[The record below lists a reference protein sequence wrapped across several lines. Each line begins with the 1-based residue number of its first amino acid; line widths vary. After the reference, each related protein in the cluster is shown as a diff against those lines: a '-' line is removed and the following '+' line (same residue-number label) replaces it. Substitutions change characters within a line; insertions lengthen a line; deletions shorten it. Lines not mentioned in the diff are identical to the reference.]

1 MWRRARVEACRLTC
15 ACAVQ
20 TQAIYPIDAA
30 LSPHGVP
37 AYLDIVPTP
46 EGYNHIALFSP
57 ANSSTPQFLT
67 YGEWEVTSEILAVD
81 VNRGLVY
88 VYLSLASSQST
99 LRLIRVW
106 YRYFQAANPSSTQ
119 RHIYSVPLP
128 SLESATRVAPSSL
141 TDVSS
146 SGYYDA
152 SFSPQ
157 GAFYLLSYRGPHP
170 PWQRIIHVGDD
181 GAWRPPFAFSRSF

>member
-1 MWRRARVEACRLTC
+1 MDRRGTSQCLPSAVWRGARVDACRLTC

-30 LSPHGVP
+30 PSPHGVP

-81 VNRGLVY
+81 VNRGLVC
-88 VYLSLASSQST
+88 VYFLSCLKSVNFTSYTCMVQVLPGGEPVFHAAPHLLCPTSQSGERDPRPAEFADG
-99 LRLIRVW
+99 RLQLWV
-106 YRYFQAANPSSTQ
+106 
-119 RHIYSVPLP
+119 L
-128 SLESATRVAPSSL
+128 
-141 TDVSS
+141 
-146 SGYYDA
+146 
-152 SFSPQ
+152 
-157 GAFYLLSYRGPHP
+157 
-170 PWQRIIHVGDD
+170 
-181 GAWRPPFAFSRSF
+181 